1 MWVPFGFADPSFF
14 TYKFF
19 LYSHLIH
26 ILFTLNAHFIG
37 ARFIKI
43 EKNQKVPAVPYNIY
57 VYIYICVI
65 YILVCIKHVSVFF
78 VEYYGYYFVCI
89 LRAVDPSLRAK
100 NKEHTSSRD
109 VCFVKTGRKMMRRAV
124 QMHILNMLEGWASFK
139 TNL

>member
-1 MWVPFGFADPSFF
+1 M
-14 TYKFF
+14 
-19 LYSHLIH
+19 
-26 ILFTLNAHFIG
+26 
-37 ARFIKI
+37 
-43 EKNQKVPAVPYNIY
+43 
-57 VYIYICVI
+57 
-65 YILVCIKHVSVFF
+65 SVFF

-139 TNL
+139 TNLYFYEMKLYLDCLKVKLNV